1 LNEYLRDA
9 KLSTVEGENMN
20 ALPIDSGISLAEEMG
35 WTPERAEGYVEGERY
50 RRECLALSE
59 YHKVGIDE
67 YALGFRAGYFKREE
81 PAPVVKIKTISSVR

>member
-1 LNEYLRDA
+1 
-9 KLSTVEGENMN
+9 MN
-20 ALPIDSGISLAEEMG
+20 ALPVENGMSLAEEMG

-50 RRECLALSE
+50 RRGRLALSE

-81 PAPVVKIKTISSVR
+81 PALVVKIETISSVR